1 MEDIVEQRFGSFPS
15 MRERGISE
23 VFLYDLPDARMIKS
37 CHGRDEF
44 HELWIS
50 FEFIHTLTLVTKMAG
65 LRVDDDQRSVSLSP
79 LDSAANSRFRLR

>member
-1 MEDIVEQRFGSFPS
+1 
-15 MRERGISE
+15 
-23 VFLYDLPDARMIKS
+23 LPDARMIKS

-50 FEFIHTLTLVTKMAG
+50 FESIHTLTLVTKTAG
-65 LRVDDDQRSVSLSP
+65 LCINDDQWSILLSP